1 MQAPL
6 NDDQLAEL
14 RCSGLIESSE
24 IAYRMGDMLIAE
36 NVLTKQT
43 RILGQTASI
52 INESKKRLLKG

>member
-14 RCSGLIESSE
+14 RRSGLIESSE

-43 RILGQTASI
+43 RILGQAVSI